1 MIKEIH
7 LNFGGF
13 YQNHDMYIESMIENF
28 DINIESVDF
37 EATYKNYAAEW
48 VNTFNSEHDLN
59 LEFIG
64 INSPRF
70 YNYSTDKIKV
80 NIDHLE
86 CHILKRNYIKDTEF
100 IAYANERLTSQSG
113 FISFYDGLEDL
124 KEKAKGNKSD
134 YILLIE
140 LILDFIIDSNDE
152 IYIHEFEIISKLT
165 YKTQ

>member
-1 MIKEIH
+1 MKEIY

-13 YQNHDMYIESMIENF
+13 YGKHDLHVESMIEHF
-28 DINIESVDF
+28 DINPESVDF
-37 EATYKNYAAEW
+37 KETYINYAKEW
-48 VNTFNSEHDLN
+48 VNAFNSEHDLN

-64 INSPRF
+64 IDSPRF

-86 CHILKRNYIKDTEF
+86 CHILKRNHINDTDF
-100 IAYANERLTSQSG
+100 IDYANERLTSRSG

-124 KEKAKGNKSD
+124 KERAKENKSD

-140 LILDFIIDSNDE
+140 LILDFVIDSNDE

-165 YKTQ
+165 YKTT